1 MKFISI
7 CSLEWADWLNFLCW
21 RAERPQAA
29 YKINGINFN
38 GARESSQRQQKQQMN
53 SLLFS
58 INSTL
63 LIDEREWMNLFV
75 FDWRKGAAA
84 SHQPNNFTKS
94 IKENKINFISLLI
107 GLLFELIVCFAA
119 HSPPIKF
126 INNLLHFSSFINH
139 FFICWRPTNLKKWID
154 WREWRVDEFNGAA
167 SCRKARQ
174 FYSFHQ
180 LAH

>member
-94 IKENKINFISLLI
+94 IKENKINLIFFIDWFVVWVDWLVAAGPGCLRR
-107 GLLFELIVCFAA
+107 CF
-119 HSPPIKF
+119 
-126 INNLLHFSSFINH
+126 LLHFFNQ
-139 FFICWRPTNLKKWID
+139 PTTFLSHEMEKCVELMKKEENKP
-154 WREWRVDEFNGAA
+154 R
-167 SCRKARQ
+167 SPTSLQ
-174 FYSFHQ
+174 
-180 LAH
+180 